1 MPLPLFNVTTGP
13 QSESSPPATLVVA
26 CGRPLAKAG
35 FRTLIESGPGLS
47 VVGEAE
53 TGDAAL
59 ALVEEHVPSVLV
71 TDLMIPGLSPFS
83 ILQAIGDARL
93 PTRVIGVSLYADP
106 TYLAEA
112 ERAGIAGFVSLY
124 TSREEFL
131 ALVRRVIGDGQGP
144 GGQGV
149 TPESLRNA
157 GGGELRSA
165 LEGLSLR
172 ERQTFAL
179 AVEGFTSREVA
190 ERLYISPRTAEG
202 HRAQMLRKLGLRSQA
217 DLVRFAALHG
227 LLSGS
232 GSGDRNT

>member
-1 MPLPLFNVTTGP
+1 M
-13 QSESSPPATLVVA
+13 A

-35 FRTLIESGPGLS
+35 FRTLIESGSGLS
-47 VVGEAE
+47 VVGEAD

-83 ILQAIGDARL
+83 ILQAIQEAQL

-131 ALVRRVIGDGQGP
+131 ALVRRIVRGEPGP

-149 TPESLRNA
+149 TSESLRNV

-227 LLSGS
+227 LISGS
-232 GSGDRNT
+232 SSSNT